1 MKWCIATW
9 LFAFFTSAN
18 AQEVQLA
25 TRYDGE
31 NVQDYLVSEKLDG
44 IRGIWDGEALRTR
57 QGQKLNPPD
66 WFVSGWPKVWLD
78 GELWAG
84 RNQFGTVQNTVLDA
98 IPNHE
103 QWREIRYMVFDA
115 PDNFSTF
122 EQRVKRYQA
131 LVSDSDSAYIQAVDQ
146 FTVDSAEQLY
156 DQLDAMVALGAEGL
170 MLHRKTALFRSG
182 RSDALLKVKKYQ
194 DAEAQ
199 VVGHVPGQGKYSGQ
213 LGALL
218 VELADG
224 KRFKIGTGFSD
235 QERAQP
241 PGIGVFIT
249 FRYQGLTST
258 GLPRFASYQR
268 IRQGPFEFRVP
279 Q

>member
-1 MKWCIATW
+1 MKLCVATW

-84 RNQFGTVQNTVLDA
+84 RNQFGAVQNTVLDT

-194 DAEAQ
+194 DAEAK
-199 VVGHVPGQGKYSGQ
+199 VVDHVPGQGKYSGQ

-235 QERAQP
+235 QERVQP
-241 PGIGVFIT
+241 PEIGVFIT

>member
-1 MKWCIATW
+1 MKWCVATW
-9 LFAFFTSAN
+9 LFAFITLAN

-44 IRGIWDGEALRTR
+44 IRGIWDGEVLRTR
-57 QGQKLNPPD
+57 QGQQLNPPD

-84 RNQFGTVQNTVLDA
+84 RNQFGAVQNTVLDA

-115 PDNFSTF
+115 PDNVSTF

-131 LVSDSDSAYIQAVDQ
+131 LVSDSESAYIQAVDQ

-156 DQLDAMVALGAEGL
+156 DQLDTMVSLGAEGL

-194 DAEAQ
+194 DAEAK
-199 VVGHVPGQGKYSGQ
+199 VVDHVPGQGKYSGQ
-213 LGALL
+213 LGALM

-235 QERAQP
+235 QDRAQP
-241 PGIGVFIT
+241 PLIGSFIT
-249 FRYQGLTST
+249 FRYQGLTSK

-268 IRQGPFEFRVP
+268 VRQGPFEFRVP

>member
-1 MKWCIATW
+1 MKLCVATW

-115 PDNFSTF
+115 PDNVSTF

-131 LVSDSDSAYIQAVDQ
+131 LVSDSESAYIQAVDQ

-170 MLHRKTALFRSG
+170 MLHRKTVLFRSG

-241 PGIGVFIT
+241 PEIGVFIT

-268 IRQGPFEFRVP
+268 LRQDPFEFRVP